1 MTDFPTFLYTST
13 RVAKEQEHLRYNEI
27 PTLFI
32 YLSLKKV
39 PLWGRASPYKPLK
52 GEPLGYTIHKHSTRG
67 RDLVYQTY
75 QDFHVRNPPIATH
88 FLRQLQNLILKK
100 NSIHFNGQHYLQT
113 LGKAMG
119 R

>member
-13 RVAKEQEHLRYNEI
+13 RVAKEQENLRYNEI
-27 PTLFI
+27 PTPFYI
-32 YLSLKKV
+32 PKALKRYPFGV
-39 PLWGRASPYKPLK
+39 EHLRIGHYQEYPWA
-52 GEPLGYTIHKHSTRG
+52 IHKHSTRG
-67 RDLVYQTY
+67 RDLVCQTY
-75 QDFHVRNPPIATH
+75 QDFHETNPPIATH
-88 FLRQLQNLILKK
+88 LLREIQNLILKN